1 MLVKTV
7 AAVGTAVM
15 PIPDAARTARNMG
28 KGSHICTRCVMDT
41 TDPQITFDSAGVCS
55 HCTHF
60 DAVLRKSW
68 LPNEKGQAR
77 LREMLAKIKRHGE
90 GAEYDC
96 IMGLSG
102 GVDSSYLAYKVKEW
116 GLRPLIVHIDAGW
129 NSELAVKN
137 IENMVKKLD
146 YDLYTHVVDWEEMK
160 DLHVAFLRARVA
172 NQDVPQDHVFFS
184 TLRHLAIK
192 NKIRSVLT
200 GSNIATES
208 ILPSA
213 WGYNAMDSR
222 HLMSIHRK
230 FGRKELKSFNTVSFF
245 QYCFYYPYV
254 KNIRVYK
261 PLNVIFY
268 NKSEAKAFLRQE
280 FGWQDYGGKHYES
293 RFTKFFQ
300 SYYLPEKFGY
310 DKRKAHLSSLIV
322 SEQMSREEAMAELEK
337 PLYDPVELEEDR
349 EFVLKKLGL
358 HREEFDQIMQ
368 APNKSF
374 KDYPSNYRAFM
385 LFKKVRSL
393 MAS

>member
-1 MLVKTV
+1 MLVKSEANAAV
-7 AAVGTAVM
+7 AAAAM
-15 PIPDAARTARNMG
+15 PRAARAAAMPGYR
-28 KGSHICTRCVMDT
+28 ICTRCVMDT
-41 TDPQITFDSAGVCS
+41 TDPQIRFDPRGVCS
-55 HCTHF
+55 HCRTF
-60 DAVLRKSW
+60 DTVLRKSW
-68 LPNEKGQAR
+68 FPDASGQAR
-77 LREMLAKIKRHGE
+77 LREMLATIRRHGE

-116 GLRPLIVHIDAGW
+116 QLRPLIVHIDAGW

-172 NQDVPQDHVFFS
+172 NQDVPQDHVFFA

-192 NKIRSVLT
+192 HKIRSVLT

-208 ILPSA
+208 ILPAS
-213 WGYNAMDSR
+213 WGYNAMDAR
-222 HLMSIHRK
+222 HLVSIHKR
-230 FGRKELKSFNTVSFF
+230 FGCRRLESFNTVSFF
-245 QYCFYYPYV
+245 QYCIYYPYV
-254 KNIRVYK
+254 KHIRVYK
-261 PLNVIFY
+261 PLNLIPY
-268 NKSEAKAFLRQE
+268 NKGEAKELLRQE

-310 DKRKAHLSSLIV
+310 DKRRAHLSSLIV
-322 SEQMSREEAMAELEK
+322 SGQTTRDQALAELER
-337 PLYDPVELEEDR
+337 PLYDPVQLEEDR

-358 HREEFDQIMQ
+358 EREEFDQIMQ
-368 APNKSF
+368 PPNKSF
-374 KDYPSNYRAFM
+374 RDYPSNYGKFR
-385 LFKKVRSL
+385 LFKRVRNL
-393 MAS
+393 LAS